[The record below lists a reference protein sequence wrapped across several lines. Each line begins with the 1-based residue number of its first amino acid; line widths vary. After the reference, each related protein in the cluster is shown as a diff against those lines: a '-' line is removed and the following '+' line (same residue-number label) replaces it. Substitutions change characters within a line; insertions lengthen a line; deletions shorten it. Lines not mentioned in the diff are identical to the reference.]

1 MNEQK
6 AIQLCLKHRDPA
18 GFESLMV
25 QNERRAFFH
34 AHALLGNPEDAS
46 DACQDAFIR
55 AFAALPKLEALDHFY
70 PWFNRILRNVCLNML
85 ARRKTRQTH
94 LQDASRSVQDRVQGK
109 TPTDLMEA
117 KESRNEVWQL
127 LNRLSAEHR
136 EILTLKYIHSFSY
149 DEIANTLGIPKGTV
163 MSRLYKARH
172 AFRAEH
178 QEGNSSCPEGTDD
191 ESR

>member
-1 MNEQK
+1 
-6 AIQLCLKHRDPA
+6 
-18 GFESLMV
+18 
-25 QNERRAFFH
+25 
-34 AHALLGNPEDAS
+34 
-46 DACQDAFIR
+46 
-55 AFAALPKLEALDHFY
+55 
-70 PWFNRILRNVCLNML
+70 ML

-149 DEIANTLGIPKGTV
+149 DEIADTLGIPKGTV

-178 QEGNSSCPEGTDD
+178 QDVNSSCPEGTDD